1 MRPTPL
7 GAKAA
12 PNQKVAAQP
21 QRVAA
26 QSQKVPAAKIASDRG
41 RLNARNY
48 RAMPG
53 SVDAIRAKVK
63 AEMKAE
69 AAASKAHA
77 QEKIDLMEAEKAK
90 EEEEK
95 LALRQE
101 ARRAYSEA
109 LAEEVEIEEQV
120 ADVVA
125 SQAEEEPSHVER
137 ITALLKE
144 RSERMRADK
153 TESESLRQRA
163 ASRRLDSDRFG
174 AAAPVPRAT
183 TGPRPVAPT
192 STSGSSV
199 VVTASAVARAPAL
212 AATITATDA
221 PVSTEMPTA
230 ADPKP
235 APSRRAEREVPPEVI
250 KRSLFQWAPPEPAD
264 AARLTTARG
273 AAAGLRGA
281 QASEAGRDA
290 WAWLMRPAAQ
300 PQEEEHEEGSNLE

>member
-1 MRPTPL
+1 
-7 GAKAA
+7 
-12 PNQKVAAQP
+12 
-21 QRVAA
+21 
-26 QSQKVPAAKIASDRG
+26 
-41 RLNARNY
+41 
-48 RAMPG
+48 MPG

-109 LAEEVEIEEQV
+109 LAEEVAVEEQV

-199 VVTASAVARAPAL
+199 VTASAVARAPAI

-221 PVSTEMPTA
+221 SVSTEMPTA

-273 AAAGLRGA
+273 AAVGLRGA

-300 PQEEEHEEGSNLE
+300 PQEEEHEEGPSNLE